1 MPVCG
6 SVPIMAIRMPSPAA
20 TRPRSG
26 VLPESTATI
35 EMPSAE
41 KASSS
46 GEPRNSMIGR
56 KSGRVTAIRKAP
68 KMPPIMD
75 DM

>member
-6 SVPIMAIRMPSPAA
+6 SVPIMAMRMPKPAA
-20 TRPRSG
+20 TSPRRG

-56 KSGRVTAIRKAP
+56 SSGSVTAIRKAP
-68 KMPPIMD
+68 NTPPIMD
-75 DM
+75 DI